1 MDISRLAVTE
11 GVPTDVPTNLND
23 EHSAQSEGFQEQL
36 PLAGEKVGEPV
47 VVLEP
52 FTSGLLD
59 LSRQQ
64 RNLLLL
70 RPLFFLELNKQ
81 RIGSDTNG
89 DQGLF
94 DGIDTHYLALSV
106 LDFMM
111 EATTIQMGCLFEEAL
126 DHLKKVA
133 HSMKP
138 ALSEKNATRVAD
150 VVLDALWNRGREF
163 NSDYFDAPTRSTK
176 FIRFRLI
183 EGEPSGIEDRYH
195 YRPTPEGYLVYLGM
209 LDLSVED
216 SQELMAKML
225 DLLVQRGRFEAALEV
240 AKRARKLSIEY
251 RQLIRDRLSRA
262 YRAPGSINWSREM
275 SGKLNDARQH
285 VQARQAEDQRM
296 EESVRDN
303 LVRAEDSKVRQ
314 DLHTLFKMVH
324 SAGLLRSQLV
334 SDITVAPEKF
344 LDAQRAMFRARR
356 PSGLPDLE
364 TRLLPQLL
372 ELPGELLT
380 KEADTVIS
388 ALYPPAW
395 PKVYDLNTV
404 FSLLLERRAEDSEPE
419 ADDGELEP
427 FEPILDQF
435 SRELITGV
443 EEWLR
448 QQFTLP
454 QPYRVEEL
462 LALAQADGLDNAQR
476 RCLVLI
482 LYRCFAQSETLYPQR
497 RAGAEG
503 RFEFDVAKGTNLVFY
518 PLGEPCDDA

>member
-1 MDISRLAVTE
+1 MTE
-11 GVPTDVPTNLND
+11 GVPTNVPTSLND

-36 PLAGEKVGEPV
+36 PHAEEQLGKPMLE
-47 VVLEP
+47 LEP

-94 DGIDTHYLALSV
+94 EGIDTHYLALSV

-296 EESVRDN
+296 EESVAWSAYGELMNSSQSVFGFRKLPAQHASIVMPFFLSILMTCIVSLISTLRGVGWHAGVPHIWLGAWGISWLIAFPVLLLVLP
-303 LVRAEDSKVRQ
+303 LVRRLTLLVVR
-314 DLHTLFKMVH
+314 T
-324 SAGLLRSQLV
+324 A
-334 SDITVAPEKF
+334 
-344 LDAQRAMFRARR
+344 
-356 PSGLPDLE
+356 
-364 TRLLPQLL
+364 
-372 ELPGELLT
+372 
-380 KEADTVIS
+380 
-388 ALYPPAW
+388 
-395 PKVYDLNTV
+395 
-404 FSLLLERRAEDSEPE
+404 
-419 ADDGELEP
+419 
-427 FEPILDQF
+427 
-435 SRELITGV
+435 
-443 EEWLR
+443 
-448 QQFTLP
+448 
-454 QPYRVEEL
+454 
-462 LALAQADGLDNAQR
+462 
-476 RCLVLI
+476 
-482 LYRCFAQSETLYPQR
+482 
-497 RAGAEG
+497 
-503 RFEFDVAKGTNLVFY
+503 
-518 PLGEPCDDA
+518 